1 MQMVKK
7 IFIVI
12 FTVILSIIIFAPKDR
27 LYFMLEEELKSQNNI
42 VISNEKL
49 NSGMFGLEISDG
61 DIAINGINLI
71 KFDLIDISSFI
82 IISKINIYNMTLD
95 KSISSM
101 LPISELN
108 ASISHSLISPMEINI
123 HIDSGNISQD
133 AILKIVDNGVI
144 QIRIDDI
151 NSTKWLKPFMN
162 KDENGWYYET
172 NI

>member
-1 MQMVKK
+1 MIKK

-12 FTVILSIIIFAPKDR
+12 LTVILSIIIFAPKDR
-27 LYFMLEEELKSQNNI
+27 LYFMLEEELKAQNNI

-49 NSGMFGLEISDG
+49 NSGLFGIEISDG

-71 KFDLIDISSFI
+71 KFDFIDISSFI
-82 IISKINIYNMTLD
+82 FSSTINIENIKLD

-108 ASISHSLISPMEINI
+108 ASINHNIISPKEITINI
-123 HIDSGNISQD
+123 NSGSITQN
-133 AILKIVDNGVI
+133 ATLKVVEDGLI

-172 NI
+172 TI

>member
-1 MQMVKK
+1 MIKK

-12 FTVILSIIIFAPKDR
+12 LTVILSIIIFAPKDR
-27 LYFMLEEELKSQNNI
+27 LYFMLEEELKAQNNI

-49 NSGMFGLEISDG
+49 NSGLFGIEISDG

-71 KFDLIDISSFI
+71 KFDFIDISSFI
-82 IISKINIYNMTLD
+82 FSSTINIENIKLD

-108 ASISHSLISPMEINI
+108 ASINYNIISPKEITINI
-123 HIDSGNISQD
+123 NSGSITQN
-133 AILKIVDNGVI
+133 ATLKVVEDGLI

-151 NSTKWLKPFMN
+151 NSTKWLKSFMS

>member
-1 MQMVKK
+1 MQMIKK
-7 IFIVI
+7 ILIVI
-12 FTVILSIIIFAPKDR
+12 LATILSIIIFAPKDR
-27 LYFMLEEELKSQNNI
+27 LYFMLEEQLKAQNGV

-49 NSGMFGLEISDG
+49 NSGMFGLEITKG
-61 DIAINGINLI
+61 DISINDIELI
-71 KFDLIDISSFI
+71 RFDLIDISSFI
-82 IISKINIYNMTLD
+82 ASSTIKIDNIKLD

-108 ASISHSLISPMEINI
+108 ASISHNIISPMEIT
-123 HIDSGNISQD
+123 IDISSGNITQN
-133 AILKIVDNGVI
+133 ATLKVVEDGLI

-151 NSTKWLKPFMN
+151 NSTQWLKAFMQ

>member
-1 MQMVKK
+1 MIKK
-7 IFIVI
+7 ILII
-12 FTVILSIIIFAPKDR
+12 ILATILSIIIFAPKDR
-27 LYFMLEEELKSQNNI
+27 LYFMLEEQLKAQNGV

-49 NSGMFGLEISDG
+49 NSGMFGLEITKG
-61 DIAINGINLI
+61 DISINDIELI
-71 KFDLIDISSFI
+71 KFDLIDISSFLASSTI
-82 IISKINIYNMTLD
+82 KIDNIKLD

-108 ASISHSLISPMEINI
+108 ASINHNIISPMEIT
-123 HIDSGNISQD
+123 IDISSGNITQN
-133 AILKIVDNGVI
+133 ATLKVVEDGLI

-151 NSTKWLKPFMN
+151 NSTQWLKAFMQ

>member
-1 MQMVKK
+1 MQMIKK
-7 IFIVI
+7 ILIVI
-12 FTVILSIIIFAPKDR
+12 LATILSIIIFAPKDR
-27 LYFMLEEELKSQNNI
+27 LYFMLEEQLKAQNGV

-49 NSGMFGLEISDG
+49 NSGMFGLEITKG
-61 DIAINGINLI
+61 DISINDIELI

-82 IISKINIYNMTLD
+82 VSSTIKIDNIKLD

-108 ASISHSLISPMEINI
+108 ASISHNIISPMEIT
-123 HIDSGNISQD
+123 IDISSGNITQN
-133 AILKIVDNGVI
+133 ATLKVVEDGLI

-151 NSTKWLKPFMN
+151 NSTQWLKAFMQ